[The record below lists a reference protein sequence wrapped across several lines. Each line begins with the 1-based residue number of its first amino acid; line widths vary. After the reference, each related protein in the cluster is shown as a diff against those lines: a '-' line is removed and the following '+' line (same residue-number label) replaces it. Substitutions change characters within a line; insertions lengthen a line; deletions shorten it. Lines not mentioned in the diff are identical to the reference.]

1 MPALFVVVTAVDSI
15 NADHYYG
22 AQFVVLLIHVLFMY
36 WARLVSSEVDAF
48 LSSCLIIGPN
58 SSSGKYGKA
67 IIFFRRAWV
76 PRSFKKAA

>member
-36 WARLVSSEVDAF
+36 WARLVSSEVDAS

-58 SSSGKYGKA
+58 SSSGNYGKA

>member
-36 WARLVSSEVDAF
+36 WARLVSSEVDAS

-58 SSSGKYGKA
+58 SSSGTYGKA

>member
-1 MPALFVVVTAVDSI
+1 MPALYVVVSAVDSI

-22 AQFVVLLIHVLFMY
+22 AQFLVSSIHVLFMY
-36 WARLVSSEVDAF
+36 WARLVSSGVDAS
-48 LSSCLIIGPN
+48 LSSCLSIGPN